1 MLQIFPFITIR
12 GELGAGNFF
21 SDRGEL
27 GAGIF
32 FLMERNLVLEFF
44 SLWRQTTWCS
54 NYICYFF
61 LNINKF
67 RFSKSFVIFDRN
79 LALEIFSSAKQPSP
93 VNYLVPELGARWIS
107 LYFASS

>member
-12 GELGAGNFF
+12 GELGAGIFF

-44 SLWRQTTWCS
+44 LLWDKLLGVRT
-54 NYICYFF
+54 IFAIFF
-61 LNINKF
+61 STSTN
-67 RFSKSFVIFDRN
+67 SD
-79 LALEIFSSAKQPSP
+79 SP
-93 VNYLVPELGARWIS
+93 KVL
-107 LYFASS
+107 